1 MYMQEFPASLIDT
14 ITNRNK
20 DVFSSDF
27 EWNEIVEACQSYINT
42 TGNTNVISKDTCV
55 YNFVRLLMSID
66 TPTQMDDNDASP
78 QEHLLQY
85 HRKNA
90 AISATSSAAC
100 MAATIP
106 CCISGGI
113 ALAPAVGAGLASVA
127 CGGSAITEALEYKDL
142 IPYIPNGQAG
152 SYIRIANNRV
162 FLALDGL
169 VGHIYR
175 LSSLPHVRRP
185 TLSYTQKLKILDG
198 YVELLR
204 RLEPDFMSF
213 LPAFITQ
220 VATNNQRAGRS
231 LKEYKAQ
238 RKTTRQ

>member
-20 DVFSSDF
+20 DAFSSDWQ
-27 EWNEIVEACQSYINT
+27 WNEIVEACQSYINT

-66 TPTQMDDNDASP
+66 TPTQMDDNDTSP

-100 MAATIP
+100 VAATIP

-113 ALAPAVGAGLASVA
+113 ALAPAVGAGLACVA
-127 CGGSAITEALEYKDL
+127 CGGSAITEALEYKYAT
-142 IPYIPNGQAG
+142 PCMPNGQAEQ
-152 SYIRIANNRV
+152 YIRIANNEV
-162 FLALDGL
+162 FWELYNIAAY
-169 VGHIYR
+169 IYK

-204 RLEPDFMSF
+204 RLDPTLISW
-213 LPAFITQ
+213 LPSDITQ
-220 VATNNQRAGRS
+220 VATNNQRAASS
-231 LKEYKAQ
+231 LKTHKAQ
-238 RKTTRQ
+238 HKTTRQ